1 MNTITAILSTCV
13 LVAAGGPS
21 APPTQ
26 TPAKA
31 PVGTAAHAAF
41 PAVTKPI
48 HDLELAFPTS
58 GRIETMGVEIGD
70 AVTAGQVIAELENSD
85 IEAQIAL
92 AQLRASNQASVDAA
106 RSERDLA
113 KEILSRIESAHADG
127 GANPKELLDART
139 KLVRA
144 EADLVKAEQ
153 LLQEARL
160 EEREHQARLE
170 RTRLVAPFAGTVEDV
185 RVEAGGAIDELAA
198 VVRLVD
204 TSTLRVDVAV
214 PVDLA
219 NAISVDDRF
228 AVRYRD
234 LEMGSKERVG
244 RVTSL
249 ARVAD
254 AGSRMRVIRL
264 EMPNPEGHPAGVP
277 VEVDLTGVPAVA
289 TGTER

>member
-1 MNTITAILSTCV
+1 MNTITAILTTCV

-21 APPTQ
+21 VPPKPTSPPT
-26 TPAKA
+26 AS
-31 PVGTAAHAAF
+31 AHTAF

-48 HDLELAFPTS
+48 HDLELGFPTS
-58 GRIETMGVEIGD
+58 GRIESMQAKIGD
-70 AVTAGQVIAELENSD
+70 AVAAGAIIAELENSD

-113 KEILSRIESAHADG
+113 KEILARIETAHADG

-170 RTRLVAPFAGTVEDV
+170 RTRLVAPFAGTIEDV

-214 PVDLA
+214 PVEMA
-219 NAISVDDRF
+219 NAISVNDRF
-228 AVRYRD
+228 AIRYRD
-234 LEMGSKERVG
+234 LEMGARERIG

-277 VEVDLTGVPAVA
+277 VEVDLTSVPAVA
-289 TGTER
+289 TGAER